1 MREMSSLRFCNGK
14 DGAGRPPSVESAS
27 CIGLLGRPH
36 LSRSDSATPKAS
48 TLSFLDGKLREM
60 ASLQRVADDSRAP
73 KLFGVSLNSKAEFSQ
88 KRPRGGSS
96 WGAEGEPPSSSSSRP
111 AAGVAGAT
119 PVSKGRSHGEEGE
132 QGKCMKVELGL
143 ELRRGGWV
151 ESRPSAEG
159 AQPWLRISS
168 SSCAERVFM

>member
-1 MREMSSLRFCNGK
+1 MSSLRFCNGK
-14 DGAGRPPSVESAS
+14 DGAGRPPSVES

-60 ASLQRVADDSRAP
+60 ASSQMRVTDDSRAP
-73 KLFGVSLNSKAEFSQ
+73 KLFGVSLNNKAELFSQ

-96 WGAEGEPPSSSSSRP
+96 WGGAEGEPPSSSSSRP
-111 AAGVAGAT
+111 AAGVAGAA
-119 PVSKGRSHGEEGE
+119 PVSKGRSSHGEEGE

-143 ELRRGGWV
+143 ELRRGGR
-151 ESRPSAEG
+151 ED

-168 SSCAERVFM
+168 STCAERVFM